1 MEKKCAICKK
11 KFDVLYPD
19 LWRYKRGDGGNIRA
33 WFCTYG
39 CMRKYDK
46 RKEEGKMARPRK
58 DGTPARK
65 PQKKTEIEV
74 TEKLPEP
81 EKEWTPAE
89 EVYTKEEQEKPTVKT
104 TVELVY
110 DPSIAEEYRREQE
123 AKKAEDPL
131 VYEIP
136 IRKERVNIGPAR
148 LPIASVWSRA
158 MEMGTFTKVQG
169 IGMMLKDPE
178 CQILMSRAKWE
189 ELADEI
195 RVALEML
202 EV

>member
-65 PQKKTEIEV
+65 QQKKTEIEV
-74 TEKLPEP
+74 AEKLPEP

-89 EVYTKEEQEKPTVKT
+89 EVHKKQEPEKIMGQDPLEIAAVYSRVLHDATFKKINGGMCLVGLGYTIMMTAYQWFKFSEEILVAIRQLDATK
-104 TVELVY
+104 VEL
-110 DPSIAEEYRREQE
+110 
-123 AKKAEDPL
+123 
-131 VYEIP
+131 
-136 IRKERVNIGPAR
+136 
-148 LPIASVWSRA
+148 
-158 MEMGTFTKVQG
+158 
-169 IGMMLKDPE
+169 DPE
-178 CQILMSRAKWE
+178 DFTGNNGPLPGSG
-189 ELADEI
+189 DE
-195 RVALEML
+195 
-202 EV
+202 